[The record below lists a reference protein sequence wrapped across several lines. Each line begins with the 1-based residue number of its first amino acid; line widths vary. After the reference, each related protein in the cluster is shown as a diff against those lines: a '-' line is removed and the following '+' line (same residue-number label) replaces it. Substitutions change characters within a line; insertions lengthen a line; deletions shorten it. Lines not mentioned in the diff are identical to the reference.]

1 MNENE
6 LQDWRKKLLFRAWH
20 RGTRELDIMIGRFA
34 EAAVPGF
41 GATEL
46 AQFEELMKE
55 NDPDFYDWII
65 GKTAPPENVNNAVLE
80 KLIAFY
86 K

>member
-1 MNENE
+1 MDEIE

-34 EAAVPGF
+34 ESAVPGF
-41 GATEL
+41 GASEL

-65 GKTAPPENVNNAVLE
+65 GKAIPPAHVNNAVLE